1 MLFYTNIFAR
11 GNYVY
16 FRGFK
21 DGKRVNQKIPFQPT
35 FYVRSPKD
43 TGFKS
48 LWGENLDKVKF
59 SSIYEAKDFVKQYKD
74 VSNFPIYGNYNY
86 AYQFISKI
94 FPETI
99 EFDIS
104 LMNILTID
112 IETTTEYGFPDVRNA
127 QEQVI
132 LISAQNFNTKQI
144 TTFGCGPYLSK
155 KDNATYVKCAD
166 EFDLL
171 RKFINFLKDDYPD
184 VITGWNSQLFDVAYT
199 SSRII
204 KVLGEK
210 ALEECSPWGI
220 ITTSE
225 VPYARG
231 RTQLAYTWMG
241 ISILD
246 YMDLYKKFSYKMVEN
261 YKLDTVAKEELNK
274 EKIKSPFATFKE
286 FYTNDWELFVDYNIV
301 DVELVDQLE
310 DKMRIITL
318 ILTMAYDAKCNFTDI
333 FSSVRTWDCILY
345 NKLLKQNI
353 MVHNPPGVDPEF
365 DRQIMGA
372 YVKEPKPQQYDWV
385 VSFDATS
392 LYPSII
398 MTWNMSPETLVNGQ
412 KYLADDD
419 RSIQRLIDR
428 DFKTDTLHD
437 EEVTMT
443 ANGQCFRKDRTG
455 IFPELIDFYF
465 TERQVAKKLMLK
477 AQTNYEKTK
486 DKKYLNEIS
495 SLNSRQMAAK
505 ILMNSLYGAMGNIHF
520 RYYDIRIA
528 EGITM
533 TGQFL
538 IRSVANKLNT
548 FVNKECKTKDVEYS
562 FYADTDSTYITL
574 GELVK
579 RNIKDKTNEEIVDV
593 LDKYCI
599 KQIEPAINEACND
612 ISEYL
617 NVYQRKIQFK
627 REIIADRGI
636 WIAKKRYAVN
646 VYNSEGVTYNPPKLK
661 VLGMEIVRSSTPAPV
676 RKALKEAVSIA
687 LTKDEATLR
696 AFVADLEMTWHSLK
710 PEDIAFPRGVNGIKE
725 YSDPSSVFRKG
736 TPIHVRGALIYN
748 HLVKSKNLEKKYQ
761 LIQEGDKIKF
771 LYLREPNILGTHVIT
786 FTGEIPPEFRIQDY
800 VDYDKMF
807 EKSFLEPLNSLLSCI
822 GWQVRETASLEGLFG

>member
-1 MLFYTNIFAR
+1 
-11 GNYVY
+11 
-16 FRGFK
+16 
-21 DGKRVNQKIPFQPT
+21 
-35 FYVRSPKD
+35 
-43 TGFKS
+43 
-48 LWGENLDKVKF
+48 
-59 SSIYEAKDFVKQYKD
+59 
-74 VSNFPIYGNYNY
+74 
-86 AYQFISKI
+86 
-94 FPETI
+94 
-99 EFDIS
+99 
-104 LMNILTID
+104 
-112 IETTTEYGFPDVRNA
+112 
-127 QEQVI
+127 
-132 LISAQNFNTKQI
+132 
-144 TTFGCGPYLSK
+144 
-155 KDNATYVKCAD
+155 
-166 EFDLL
+166 
-171 RKFINFLKDDYPD
+171 
-184 VITGWNSQLFDVAYT
+184 
-199 SSRII
+199 
-204 KVLGEK
+204 
-210 ALEECSPWGI
+210 
-220 ITTSE
+220 
-225 VPYARG
+225 
-231 RTQLAYTWMG
+231 
-241 ISILD
+241 
-246 YMDLYKKFSYKMVEN
+246 
-261 YKLDTVAKEELNK
+261 
-274 EKIKSPFATFKE
+274 
-286 FYTNDWELFVDYNIV
+286 
-301 DVELVDQLE
+301 
-310 DKMRIITL
+310 
-318 ILTMAYDAKCNFTDI
+318 
-333 FSSVRTWDCILY
+333 
-345 NKLLKQNI
+345 
-353 MVHNPPGVDPEF
+353 
-365 DRQIMGA
+365 
-372 YVKEPKPQQYDWV
+372 
-385 VSFDATS
+385 
-392 LYPSII
+392 
-398 MTWNMSPETLVNGQ
+398 
-412 KYLADDD
+412 
-419 RSIQRLIDR
+419 
-428 DFKTDTLHD
+428 
-437 EEVTMT
+437 
-443 ANGQCFRKDRTG
+443 
-455 IFPELIDFYF
+455 
-465 TERQVAKKLMLK
+465 
-477 AQTNYEKTK
+477 
-486 DKKYLNEIS
+486 
-495 SLNSRQMAAK
+495 MAAK

-725 YSDPSSVFRKG
+725 YSDPSSVFKKG